1 MHKILFLFFLS
12 VASILA
18 QPATSHATDI
28 GALRQQVMAVEAGFA
43 RSMAE
48 RDLAKF
54 ETFVA
59 EDAVFFA
66 KGGVLRGKKAI
77 VAEWAPRFAGSVA
90 PFSWAPETVEV
101 LESGDLAL
109 SSGPV
114 FDPSGKRYATFTSIW
129 KLQKDG
135 RWQIVFDKGN
145 PVCP

>member
-1 MHKILFLFFLS
+1 MYKIVFLFCLS
-12 VASILA
+12 AVSILA
-18 QPATSHATDI
+18 QPATGHAADAST
-28 GALRQQVMAVEAGFA
+28 LRQQVMAVEAGFA

-48 RDLAKF
+48 RNLAKF

-59 EDAVFFA
+59 EDAVFFS

-77 VAEWAPRFAGSVA
+77 MAEWAPRFAAAEA

-114 FDPSGKRYATFTSIW
+114 FDPSGKKIATFTSIW

-135 RWQIVFDKGN
+135 RWLIVFDKGN